1 MSEGKTFYY
10 ARVSSKGQNLD
21 RQLVEFERMG
31 ADEREIICD
40 KESGKDF
47 NRPGYQAL
55 KNAMLRSGDTLVVKS
70 LDRLSRSKDD
80 IKSELQFFKENNIRL
95 KIIDVPTTMI
105 DIPKEQS
112 WLTEMVNNIL
122 IEVMSSIAQHER
134 ENIRARQREGIEAVR
149 GKKHLGRPKTVVP
162 DNWDQIITEWQ
173 SKTITAREAMKKL
186 NMSKTVFYNL
196 VRERKNKK
204 TVDF

>member
-70 LDRLSRSKDD
+70 LDRLSRSKED

-105 DIPKEQS
+105 DIPEEQS

>member
-105 DIPKEQS
+105 DIPEEQS

-162 DNWDQIITEWQ
+162 DNWDQIIAEWQ

>member
-1 MSEGKTFYY
+1 MSEGKIFYY

-70 LDRLSRSKDD
+70 LDRLSRSKED

-105 DIPKEQS
+105 DIPEEQS

>member
-31 ADEREIICD
+31 ADERDIICD

-105 DIPKEQS
+105 DIPEEQS

>member
-105 DIPKEQS
+105 DIPEEQS

>member
-47 NRPGYQAL
+47 NRTGYQAL
-55 KNAMLRSGDTLVVKS
+55 TNAMLRSGDTLVVKS
-70 LDRLSRSKDD
+70 LDRLTRSKDD

-105 DIPKEQS
+105 DIPEEQS